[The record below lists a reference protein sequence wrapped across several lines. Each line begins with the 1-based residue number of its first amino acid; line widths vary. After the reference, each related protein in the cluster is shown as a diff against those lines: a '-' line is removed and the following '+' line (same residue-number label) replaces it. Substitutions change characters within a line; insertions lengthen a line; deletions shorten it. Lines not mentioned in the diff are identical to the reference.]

1 MEIERQHKMVSAALA
16 FVLSI
21 FFIYAFWYQYVYNPI
36 GMGFP
41 LIGGMILFLSLCNLK
56 WNCGFYNYLLPVFVF
71 VAYVAVFGLIESR
84 NVATS
89 RAYVLNICEYLI
101 PMIGVYTYVDSD
113 YKKLLRILKMLV
125 ISIMM
130 IAFSSLLNGH
140 VTNTGAIIV
149 GTLNANVESSLLALG
164 TVSAIIIFSSSQTK
178 FYEKMILAGA
188 ILLFIKTQIDC
199 ASRRG
204 FVVLL
209 FLILTGM
216 LVVIQTKYKDNKLIK
231 WLILLI
237 AICALLVIITTLSE
251 TFEGSVLFE
260 RFSSK
265 ANEGDRLRKIYQAK
279 ALTLFLQSPLFGT
292 GLGYVE
298 IYVGMYSHSMYHEL
312 LACTGIIGTF
322 ILVGN
327 LIFYMLR
334 LFSDSFKIDNDYCDL
349 KICARS
355 MMLFVGAILL
365 GGFAVVY
372 IYDMYFYVILGVIAA
387 SSKVIRYNLQIKLRE
402 SEAVEDTILF

>member
-1 MEIERQHKMVSAALA
+1 MDIERQHEIVSAILA
-16 FVLSI
+16 FFLGI
-21 FFIYAFWYQYVYNPI
+21 FFIYAFWYQYAYNPI
-36 GMGFP
+36 GMALP
-41 LIGGMILFLSLCNLK
+41 LMGGAILFIALCNLK
-56 WNCGFYNYLLPVFVF
+56 LDCRFYNYLLLVVVFVI
-71 VAYVAVFGLIESR
+71 YVAVFGLIVSR

-89 RAYVLNICEYLI
+89 KAYVLNICEYLI
-101 PMIGVYTYVDSD
+101 PMIGVYIYIDSD
-113 YKKLLRILKMLV
+113 YRKLLRILKMLV
-125 ISIMM
+125 ISITL

-140 VTNTGAIIV
+140 VTNTGAIII

-178 FYEKMILAGA
+178 FYEKMILIGT

-209 FLILTGM
+209 FLILAGI
-216 LVVIQTKYKDNKLIK
+216 LVVIQTKYKNNKLIK
-231 WLILLI
+231 CLVLLT

-251 TFEGSVLFE
+251 TLEGSVLFE
-260 RFSSK
+260 RFGSK
-265 ANEGDRLRKIYQAK
+265 ANEGDRLRKVYQAK
-279 ALTLFLQSPLFGT
+279 ALILFLQSPLFGT
-292 GLGYVE
+292 GLGYVAV
-298 IYVGMYSHSMYHEL
+298 YAGMYSHSMYHEL
-312 LACTGIIGTF
+312 LACTGIFGTF

-327 LIFYMLR
+327 LIINMVR
-334 LFSDSFKIDNDYCDL
+334 LFLDSFKIDDSCDDL
-349 KICARS
+349 KICARC

-372 IYDMYFYVILGVIAA
+372 IYDMYFYVILGLIAA